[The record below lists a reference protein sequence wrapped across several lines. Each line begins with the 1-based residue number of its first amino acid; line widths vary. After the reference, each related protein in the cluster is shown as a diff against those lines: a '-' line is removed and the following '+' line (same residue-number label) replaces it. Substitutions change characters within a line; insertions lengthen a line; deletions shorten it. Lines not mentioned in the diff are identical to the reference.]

1 MYVRLAHEWT
11 GPDQARHG
19 AGELIEV
26 DNVTLAELEAG
37 GFVATDEEDTERTRD
52 TQRSDPTAA
61 EGQDAGRAKDDDK
74 GSGGSHPDSASW
86 PPVT

>member
-1 MYVRLAHEWT
+1 MYVCLARDWA
-11 GPDQARHG
+11 GPDNIRHR

-37 GFVATDEEDTERTRD
+37 GFVATEDDDTEKKHDRE
-52 TQRSDPTAA
+52 QADPTP
-61 EGQDAGRAKDDDK
+61 AGSGDSERGKDDDK
-74 GSGGSHPDSASW
+74 NSGGSHPDSSSW

>member
-1 MYVRLAHEWT
+1 M
-11 GPDQARHG
+11 ARHG

-37 GFVATDEEDTERTRD
+37 GFVATEEEDTGQNRD
-52 TQRSDPTAA
+52 TERPDRT
-61 EGQDAGRAKDDDK
+61 AKDTESASGKKDDK
-74 GSGGSHPDSASW
+74 GSGGSHPDSSSW